1 MAISLEG
8 LVIVLALAILIV
20 AASLVLII
28 ARFDVRLVL
37 IGAGLG
43 LAALAGR
50 PLAIADTFTRAMI
63 APMVAPICASMGFAA
78 VLRVTGCDRHL
89 VNLLVQPLRLVRW
102 AVLPGGIAAAY
113 LVNLAV
119 PSQSST
125 AAMMGPVLLP
135 LIVAAGFGRGVA
147 AAALVL
153 GSSFGG
159 DLLNPG
165 SQDVQSIAGT
175 TRIQAAALSGRVVPA
190 SLAGLVVAAISFSL
204 LNRREGGTGAD
215 EGPPVTIKIG
225 EDHSLEI
232 DLSSSFKAIVPLVPI
247 GLLLLAHS
255 GWPAMGWLLRLP
267 PGEEW
272 KPLASA
278 LPVVRAMLIGVLTA
292 ATLGLRDLT
301 CVAREGFDGMG
312 SAYANVI
319 ALTIS
324 AQCFGAGVA
333 AIGLGDALLHHV
345 GDSPWALAASAIGMP
360 WGLATIS
367 GSGSGPV
374 LAFAQIGL
382 APLGDR
388 PGTTV
393 LGALT
398 CLAAAFG
405 RTMSP
410 VSAVVV
416 CGSGLAGV
424 SPLSVIGRLLPALLL
439 GAVAAIA
446 MTLRPV

>member
-1 MAISLEG
+1 
-8 LVIVLALAILIV
+8 VIVLVLAMFIVVAALTLIV
-20 AASLVLII
+20 L
-28 ARFDVRLVL
+28 RFEVRLVL
-37 IGAGLG
+37 IGAGLA
-43 LAALAGR
+43 LATLAGR
-50 PLAIADTFTRAMI
+50 PLAIADTFTRAMV

-89 VNLLVQPLRLVRW
+89 VNLLLQPLRKLRW

-135 LIVAAGFGRGVA
+135 LIIAAGSGREVA

-165 SQDVQSIAGT
+165 SQDVQSIAGMT
-175 TRIQAAALSGRVVPA
+175 KIRAADLSFLVIPA
-190 SLAGLVVAAISFSL
+190 NLTGLVVAAISFSL
-204 LNRREGGTGAD
+204 LNRRETGVD
-215 EGPPVTIKIG
+215 GGPPVAMGIG
-225 EDHSLEI
+225 DGSSPPI
-232 DLSSSFKAIVPLVPI
+232 DLPSSFKAIVPLVPI
-247 GLLLLAHS
+247 ALLLLAHS
-255 GWPAMGWLLRLP
+255 GWPAMEWLLRLP
-267 PGEEW
+267 PGDEW
-272 KPLASA
+272 KPLAGA

-292 ATLGLRDLT
+292 ATLSLGEMTR
-301 CVAREGFDGMG
+301 VAREGFDGMG
-312 SAYANVI
+312 AAYGNVI

-333 AIGLGDALLHHV
+333 AAGLGDALLHHV
-345 GDSPWALAASAIGMP
+345 GHSPWALAASAVAMP
-360 WGLATIS
+360 WGLATLS

-388 PGTTV
+388 PGTAS

-424 SPLSVIGRLLPALLL
+424 SPVGVIRRLLPALLL
-439 GAVAAIA
+439 GAAVAIA
-446 MTLRPV
+446 MALRPV

>member
-1 MAISLEG
+1 VQVLAALILAISL
-8 LVIVLALAILIV
+8 ALMIRRV
-20 AASLVLII
+20 
-28 ARFDVRLVL
+28 DVRIVL

-50 PLAIADTFTRAMI
+50 PLAVADTFTRAMV
-63 APMVAPICASMGFAA
+63 APMVAPICASMGFAT
-78 VLRVTGCDRHL
+78 VLGVTGCDRQL
-89 VNLLVQPLRLVRW
+89 VLLLTRPLRRARW

-125 AAMMGPVLLP
+125 AAMLGPVLLP
-135 LIVAAGFGRGVA
+135 LIVASGRVREVA

-175 TRIQAAALSGRVVPA
+175 TGIRAEQLHSRVVPA
-190 SLAGLVVAAISFSL
+190 SLTGLSVAAVAFAL
-204 LNRREGGTGAD
+204 LNRRAAVGVEK
-215 EGPPVTIKIG
+215 P
-225 EDHSLEI
+225 LEI
-232 DLSSSFKAIVPLVPI
+232 QDKGGDPPPIGISSYFKAFVPLVPI
-247 GLLLLAHS
+247 CLLLLAHS
-255 GWPAMGWLLRLP
+255 GWPPMAWLIRLP
-267 PGEEW
+267 SGEDW
-272 KPLASA
+272 RPLAGA
-278 LPVVRAMLIGVLTA
+278 LPVVRAMLIGVITA
-292 ATLGLRDLT
+292 AILGFREI
-301 CVAREGFDGMG
+301 ARLARGFFDGMG
-312 SAYANVI
+312 SAYGNVI

-333 AIGLGDALLHHV
+333 AAGLGDSLLRHV
-345 GDSPWALAASAIGMP
+345 GGSRWALATSAVAMP
-360 WGLATIS
+360 WGLAALS

-374 LAFAQIGL
+374 LAFAEIGL

-388 PGTTV
+388 PGIES

-398 CLAAAFG
+398 CLGAAFG

-416 CGSGLAGV
+416 CGAGLAGV
-424 SPLSVIGRLLPALLL
+424 SPFGVIRRLLPALLA
-439 GAVAAIA
+439 GAAAAVAMA
-446 MTLRPV
+446 LRAA